1 MAVQAHHI
9 LPRVTWVESRTIIEA
24 WTGET
29 YNQNAGY
36 NLTPLPPPIQTHLH
50 SLSYLHI

>member
-9 LPRVTWVESRTIIEA
+9 LPNATYQQNKPLIDA

-36 NLTPLPPPIQTHLH
+36 NLTPHPPIQTHLH